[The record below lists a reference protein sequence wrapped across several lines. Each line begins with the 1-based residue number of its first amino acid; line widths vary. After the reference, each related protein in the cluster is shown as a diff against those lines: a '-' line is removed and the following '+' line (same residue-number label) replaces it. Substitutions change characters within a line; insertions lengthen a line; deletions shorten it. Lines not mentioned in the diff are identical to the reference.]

1 MDDHVITNGTNSST
15 SMMGIKL
22 WAFAIFSSFL
32 LYSLIANII
41 LFIVLY
47 KNESISVNRTFTY
60 VSLQLII
67 CSFISYI
74 PQVAI
79 VLPETLYED
88 LFNEYKTSFIY
99 RFGIFTQI
107 FAFFAVLIF
116 LFLLALTRYV
126 FFNLSRLNYIFT
138 GTTMHLIA
146 AFMWLVVAILTI
158 SDMHFCEQEFNGTRL
173 QWIRKYDGSRMGSQL
188 KVRLLERYNQIP
200 SANLPFGNHSRSSPL
215 AEFNDRNNLNDLSV
229 HSSFEANRAR
239 VEASLKLNNE
249 PQFMRRI

>member
-67 CSFISYI
+67 CSFISYV

-88 LFNEYKTSFIY
+88 LFNEYKTSLIY
-99 RFGIFTQI
+99 QFGISMRTFS
-107 FAFFAVLIF
+107 FFAVLMF
-116 LFLLALTRYV
+116 AFLLALTRYV
-126 FFNLSRLNYIFT
+126 FFNLPRLNYIFT
-138 GTTMHLIA
+138 GIKMHLIA
-146 AFMWLVVAILTI
+146 AFMWLFVAIITI
-158 SDMHFCEQEFNGTRL
+158 SDMHFCKQEFNGTRL
-173 QWIRKYDGSRMGSQL
+173 QWVRKHDGSRMGSQL
-188 KVRLLERYNQIP
+188 RL
-200 SANLPFGNHSRSSPL
+200 
-215 AEFNDRNNLNDLSV
+215 
-229 HSSFEANRAR
+229 
-239 VEASLKLNNE
+239 
-249 PQFMRRI
+249 